1 MKCSSNRLLVNTVY
15 ELHISL
21 GTGKKILKNSAAILD
36 EFWSL
41 LISTATPPLS
51 IFNLLNLSDFKEYGC
66 WGFIA

>member
-21 GTGKKILKNSAAILD
+21 GTGKKILKNSASILD

-41 LISTATPPLS
+41 LINTATPPLS
-51 IFNLLNLSDFKEYGC
+51 IFNLLNFKEYGL
-66 WGFIA
+66 WGFGAR